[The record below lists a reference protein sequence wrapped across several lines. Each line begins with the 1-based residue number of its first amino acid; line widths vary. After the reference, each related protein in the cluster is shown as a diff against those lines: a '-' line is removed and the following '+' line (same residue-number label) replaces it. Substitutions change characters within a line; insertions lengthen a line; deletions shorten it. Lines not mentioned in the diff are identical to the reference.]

1 MSCAEYQAKI
11 SSLDSRSCPDP
22 SLPAVSVVLHRYIR
36 LLARDEVRDS
46 RGEGYNHAVAS
57 HAVRRLHTA
66 GRSRK
71 GLPRRGEATLGTY
84 HTQQPRSSMFHL
96 KVLVVEC
103 PAVYAERARSVV
115 VEEVAALDHELR
127 NARVSRDYGM
137 RFRQLTLYTLALGL
151 EQTGVGGAHRW
162 NVAFL

>member
-1 MSCAEYQAKI
+1 MS
-11 SSLDSRSCPDP
+11 SSIGTSDSF
-22 SLPAVSVVLHRYIR
+22 
-36 LLARDEVRDS
+36 ARDEVRDS

-115 VEEVAALDHELR
+115 VEKVAALDHELR
-127 NARVSRDYGM
+127 DARVSRDYGM
-137 RFRQLTLYTLALGL
+137 RFQQLTLYTLALGL